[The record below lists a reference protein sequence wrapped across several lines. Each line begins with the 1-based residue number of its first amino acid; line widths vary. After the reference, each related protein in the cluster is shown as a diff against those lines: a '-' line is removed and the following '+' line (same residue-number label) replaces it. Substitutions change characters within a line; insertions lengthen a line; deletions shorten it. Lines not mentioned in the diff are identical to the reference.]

1 MKRILI
7 AMLMLGTAGSASADA
22 ATDKI
27 SECMRANIPQSLLI
41 KELQLNAYDRT
52 GAERIMRGKLF
63 AIRENG
69 LVRAMLRIE
78 APSDLRGASYLVRES
93 RDTSKDEMY
102 VYLPALN
109 RARRITGGSQDNPLF
124 GTDISYSDVKQ
135 LNSAFTGGEVK
146 LEKSDIVEKRP
157 VHVMA
162 LKPDPAQMS
171 RFELIRTWVDQKTC
185 VALKAEFFEVGTL
198 RKRYTAPAASL
209 KQSGPHW
216 FATEGTMEDLGQK
229 TRTRLT
235 VTGISSGTDLAD
247 RYFNARTFHIGS

>member
-1 MKRILI
+1 M
-7 AMLMLGTAGSASADA
+7 AMLMLGTAGAACADD

-27 SECMRANIPQSLLI
+27 SECMRANIPQSLQI
-41 KELQLNAYDRT
+41 KELQLNAYDKT
-52 GAERIMRGKLF
+52 GSERIMRGKLF

-78 APSDLRGASYLVRES
+78 APPDLRGASYLVRES
-93 RDTSKDEMY
+93 KDASKDEMY

-109 RARRITGGSQDNPLF
+109 RTRRINGGSQDNALF
-124 GTDISYSDVKQ
+124 GTDISYSDIKL
-135 LNSAFTGGEVK
+135 LNSAFTGGEVR
-146 LEKSDIVEKRP
+146 LEKEDAVEKRP

-162 LKPDPAQMS
+162 LKPDAAQLS
-171 RFELIRTWVDQKTC
+171 RFELIRVWVDQKTC
-185 VALKAEFFEVGTL
+185 VALKAEFHEAGTL
-198 RKRYTAPAASL
+198 RKRYVAPAAGL

-216 FATEGTMEDLGQK
+216 FATEGTMEDLREK